1 MQIKVL
7 FNKDALN
14 KKFHTGWGLSFL
26 IGEEILFDTGEKGE
40 WLLENIKSLKV
51 DIDKIE
57 VIIISHDHWD
67 HTGGLWTLL
76 EKKRF
81 KVYGLK
87 GFSEKFKMRVR
98 SLNSELLEKEGF
110 SEIKRNI
117 FTTGEVLA
125 TYKGMSLSEQ
135 ALVIKTNK
143 GISVIT
149 GCSHPGILKILKLV
163 KSYFK
168 RDNFYFVGGGFHLID
183 KEQIQLQFL
192 TEEFGK
198 LKVSKVGPTHCSGY
212 EAEELFRKNYKDNFV
227 SLEVGKSLEV

>member
-26 IGEEILFDTGEKGE
+26 IGEKILFDTGEKGD
-40 WLLENIKSLKV
+40 WLLENIESLKV
-51 DIDKIE
+51 NIAKIE
-57 VIIISHDHWD
+57 VIVISHDHWD
-67 HTGGLWTLL
+67 HTGGLWALL
-76 EKKRF
+76 ERKRF

-87 GFSEKFKMRVR
+87 RFSEKFKMRIK
-98 SLNSELLEKEGF
+98 SLNSQLVEKEGF
-110 SEIKRNI
+110 SEIKKNI

-125 TYKGMSLSEQ
+125 AYKGMSFSEQ
-135 ALVIKTNK
+135 ALVIKTRR
-143 GISVIT
+143 GVSVVT

-183 KEQIQLQFL
+183 KDQRQLQFL
-192 TEEFGK
+192 IEEFGK

-212 EAEELFRKNYKDNFV
+212 EAEEFFRKSYKGNFV
-227 SLEVGKSLEV
+227 SLGVGKSLEV